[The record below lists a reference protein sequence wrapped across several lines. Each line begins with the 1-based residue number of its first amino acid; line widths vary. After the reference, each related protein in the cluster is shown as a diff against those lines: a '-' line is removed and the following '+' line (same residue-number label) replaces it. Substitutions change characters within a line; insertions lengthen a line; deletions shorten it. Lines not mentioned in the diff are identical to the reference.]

1 MDPRGCLK
9 FLSCPERLRGSREQG
24 FVGSDDGKREPEE
37 GEREQIS
44 HAQGHDPLKL
54 PEG

>member
-1 MDPRGCLK
+1 MVPRGCLK

-37 GEREQIS
+37 GERERIS
-44 HAQGHDPLKL
+44 HALVHDPLKL
-54 PEG
+54 SEG